1 MNKYIYTYIKIY
13 IYTVYNILS
22 SIQGVPNILRE
33 FLNTCWLKKKTI
45 IHASLHYTNSVP
57 MYRFEMSTFVRDH
70 PVLLKDGTSSHTSWG
85 SVFWPILTPRN
96 IPKTPSE
103 KVFGCLGLIVLGTF
117 FEKAPIFNVFWINGE
132 LYSHVPPAYQ
142 LQV

>member
-1 MNKYIYTYIKIY
+1 
-13 IYTVYNILS
+13 
-22 SIQGVPNILRE
+22 
-33 FLNTCWLKKKTI
+33 
-45 IHASLHYTNSVP
+45 
-57 MYRFEMSTFVRDH
+57 MYRFEMSTFVRAH
-70 PVLLKDGTSSHTSWG
+70 PVLLKDGFSLRHP
-85 SVFWPILTPRN
+85 VTPPEVRYFDPKN

-142 LQV
+142 LQA